1 MIAQLLI
8 LAQLGATSTATDVI
22 RVNQLGYL
30 PDAPKVAV
38 FCSLAK
44 REISTFRVA
53 DDNGR
58 IVVERAAQP
67 AKGFGPC
74 AATYRLD
81 FSSLKKDGSY
91 RISAGDAVSPIVRVR
106 SNAYAGAADTLLY

>member
-38 FCSLAK
+38 FC
-44 REISTFRVA
+44 
-53 DDNGR
+53 
-58 IVVERAAQP
+58 
-67 AKGFGPC
+67 
-74 AATYRLD
+74 
-81 FSSLKKDGSY
+81 
-91 RISAGDAVSPIVRVR
+91 
-106 SNAYAGAADTLLY
+106 